1 MMRRLVLLSLML
13 LALFLFAGC
22 QENDENDT
30 AKKEKAEDATTYEET
45 DKKPIVTITMEDG
58 REITAELY
66 PNIAQNTVNN
76 FIELIENEFYD
87 GVIFHRVIPG
97 FMIQSGDPEGTGMG
111 DPGYSIKGEFENNGV
126 ENDLKHE
133 KGVLSMAR
141 REDRDSAGSQ
151 FFIMTGEAAS
161 LDGNYAAFGKVIDGM
176 DVAEDISEVER
187 DSNDMPKEDQVI
199 EKITVDLEGYDAK
212 PPEKIE

>member
-1 MMRRLVLLSLML
+1 MRRLVLLSLML

-22 QENDENDT
+22 QENDEDDT

-141 REDRDSAGSQ
+141 REDPDSAGSQ

-212 PPEKIE
+212 APEKIE

>member
-1 MMRRLVLLSLML
+1 MRRLVLLSLML

-22 QENDENDT
+22 QENDEDDT

-45 DKKPIVTITMEDG
+45 DKKPIVTIKMEDG

-141 REDRDSAGSQ
+141 REDPDSAGSQ

-176 DVAEDISEVER
+176 DVAEDIAEVER

-212 PPEKIE
+212 TPEKIE

>member
-1 MMRRLVLLSLML
+1 MRRLVLLSLML
-13 LALFLFAGC
+13 LTLFIFAGC
-22 QENDENDT
+22 QENDADDT
-30 AKKEKAEDATTYEET
+30 AKEEKAEDETTYEET

-111 DPGYSIKGEFENNGV
+111 DPGYSIKGEFQNNGV

-141 REDRDSAGSQ
+141 REDPDSAGSQ

-176 DVAEDISEVER
+176 DVAEDISEAER

-212 PPEKIE
+212 SPEKIE

>member
-1 MMRRLVLLSLML
+1 MRRLVLLSLML

-22 QENDENDT
+22 QENDEDDT

-66 PNIAQNTVNN
+66 PNIARNTVNN
-76 FIELIENEFYD
+76 FIELIEDEFYD

-141 REDRDSAGSQ
+141 REDPDSAGSQ

>member
-1 MMRRLVLLSLML
+1 MRRLVLLSLML

-22 QENDENDT
+22 QENDEDDT

-58 REITAELY
+58 REIMAELY

-141 REDRDSAGSQ
+141 REDPDSAGSQ

>member
-141 REDRDSAGSQ
+141 REDPDSAGSQ

>member
-1 MMRRLVLLSLML
+1 
-13 LALFLFAGC
+13 
-22 QENDENDT
+22 DDK
-30 AKKEKAEDATTYEET
+30 AKKERAEDATTYEET

-66 PNIAQNTVNN
+66 QNIARNTVNN
-76 FIELIENEFYD
+76 VIEVIENEFYD
-87 GVIFHRVIPG
+87 GVRCTSVIPG
-97 FMIQSGDPEGTGMG
+97 FMIQSADPEGTGMG
-111 DPGYSIKGEFENNGV
+111 DRGYSIKREFENNGV

-141 REDRDSAGSQ
+141 REDPDSAGSQ

-187 DSNDMPKEDQVI
+187 DSN
-199 EKITVDLEGYDAK
+199 
-212 PPEKIE
+212 

>member
-1 MMRRLVLLSLML
+1 MRRLVLLSLML

-22 QENDENDT
+22 QENDEDDT

-45 DKKPIVTITMEDG
+45 DKKPIVTIKMEDG

-141 REDRDSAGSQ
+141 REDPDSAGSQ

-176 DVAEDISEVER
+176 DVAEDIAEVER

>member
-1 MMRRLVLLSLML
+1 MRRLVLLSLML

-22 QENDENDT
+22 QENDEDDT
-30 AKKEKAEDATTYEET
+30 AKKEKAEDETTYEET

-141 REDRDSAGSQ
+141 REDPDSAGSQ

>member
-1 MMRRLVLLSLML
+1 MRRLVLLSLML

-22 QENDENDT
+22 QENDEDDT

-141 REDRDSAGSQ
+141 REDPDSAGSQ